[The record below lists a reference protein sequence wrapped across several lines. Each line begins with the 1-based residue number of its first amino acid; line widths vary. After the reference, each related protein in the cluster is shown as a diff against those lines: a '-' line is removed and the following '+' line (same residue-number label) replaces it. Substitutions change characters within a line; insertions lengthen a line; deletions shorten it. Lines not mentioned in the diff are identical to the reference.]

1 MKKII
6 FLAISV
12 AAFGCNASRH
22 TVKSD
27 GTTAGETVAT
37 AAVTATG
44 DMTEQTRT
52 TTYVDRNEETV
63 TETTV
68 FDTSLP
74 VDPATG
80 TPPVRVRTVQRRRTA
95 TGTTQNI
102 STDRRDSVT
111 LAIDSKEEGRIE
123 SRRVSETSRKGL
135 NPLQRALCVTGAV
148 AVLLGILW
156 ILRRFSRI

>member
-1 MKKII
+1 MRKTIL
-6 FLAISV
+6 LAISMT
-12 AAFGCNASRH
+12 ALGCNASRH
-22 TVKSD
+22 AVRSD
-27 GTTAGETVAT
+27 GTTAVETVAT

-44 DMTEQTRT
+44 DMTERTRT
-52 TTYVDRNEETV
+52 TTYVDCNEETV

-95 TGTTQNI
+95 TGTTQNV
-102 STDRRDSVT
+102 STDRRDSLT
-111 LAIDSKEEGRIE
+111 LAADSREDERLE
-123 SRRVSETSRKGL
+123 SRRVSETSRRGL

-156 ILRRFSRI
+156 ILRRFRRI

>member
-80 TPPVRVRTVQRRRTA
+80 APPVRVRTVQRRRTT
-95 TGTTQNI
+95 TGTTQNV

-111 LAIDSKEEGRIE
+111 LAADSKEEGRIE

-135 NPLQRALCVTGAV
+135 NPLQRALCSIGAV
-148 AVLLGILW
+148 AVLFGMLW
-156 ILRRFSRI
+156 ILRRFRRI